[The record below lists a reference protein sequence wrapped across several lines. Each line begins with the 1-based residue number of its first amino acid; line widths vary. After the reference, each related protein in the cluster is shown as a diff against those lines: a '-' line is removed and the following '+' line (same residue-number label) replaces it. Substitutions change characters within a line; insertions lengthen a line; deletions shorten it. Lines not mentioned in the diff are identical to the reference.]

1 MKTLMV
7 VDAMNRSL
15 PPASAILPF
24 TMINLLIADDHEIFV
39 QALVSLLNDSGEVHV
54 VGTASN
60 GQQLLRL
67 VEEHSDVDLLVVDI
81 SMPVMDGVEAL
92 AELRR
97 RNCKLPAL
105 MLTQESSG
113 TTIARAMKAGAAG
126 YVLKTAGRE
135 EFLEAIGTVAGG
147 GEHIS
152 EEAKDSLIA
161 QLTGRKTPAEQAPLT
176 KRELQVLKLVVAGK
190 TTSEIAEELFI
201 SAYTAETHRH
211 NILQKLG
218 LKNAAGLV
226 RYAIE
231 HGLAG
236 E

>member
-1 MKTLMV
+1 
-7 VDAMNRSL
+7 
-15 PPASAILPF
+15 
-24 TMINLLIADDHEIFV
+24 MINILIADDHEIFV
-39 QALVSLLNDSGEVHV
+39 QALVSLLDDSGEVRV
-54 VGTASN
+54 LGTASN
-60 GQQLLRL
+60 GEAVLPL
-67 VEEHSDVDLLVVDI
+67 VEKHPDVDLLILDI
-81 SMPVMDGVEAL
+81 SMPLMDGVETL
-92 AELRR
+92 TELRR
-97 RNCKLPAL
+97 RHCNIPAL

-113 TTIARAMKAGAAG
+113 TTITRAMKAGAAG

-135 EFLEAIGTVAGG
+135 EFLTAIRTVAGG
-147 GEHIS
+147 GEYIS
-152 EEAKDSLIA
+152 EEAKDTLIA
-161 QLTGRKTPAEQAPLT
+161 QLTGRKAQVEQVPLT
-176 KRELQVLKLVVAGK
+176 RRELEVLKLVAAGR
-190 TTSEIAEELFI
+190 TTNEIAETLFI